1 MAVYS
6 QFMPGQEGAE
16 QRYNEA
22 MFLLGMSQ
30 VVHGDKAQMPLAK
43 RLHLIQLA
51 FKNESKSL
59 LLEKIH
65 GECFAVADPPCQA
78 GLTAASSG

>member
-1 MAVYS
+1 MTT
-6 QFMPGQEGAE
+6 QERANE
-16 QRYNEA
+16 SASEA

-51 FKNESKSL
+51 FQNETKSFS
-59 LLEKIH
+59 LEKIH
-65 GECFAVADPPCQA
+65 AECFAVAEPSCQA